1 MGIDVC
7 SSPNKE
13 GQSLYFPRRKK
24 EYFLLV
30 QQQVQDKGKCLSS
43 DFTWTFTF
51 FQWTFFFLLTYDF
64 LSLSHSPYY
73 QSFMCISL
81 IVSFWQMSFSTWQE
95 LFNKPIRSANLLSW
109 ILYFNRCFK
118 SLFFQWTCV
127 FFYQIPKPITLK
139 LQVERKSHLDV
150 SGHTK
155 NLMTSQTLVR
165 EALILISNKNQFWE
179 TFFFFLAVCFC
190 WASFPLIFSFF
201 PLDSELSF
209 KWSLSH
215 LCSGSKSSPQC
226 SPKFSVTSRL

>member
-13 GQSLYFPRRKK
+13 GQSLYFPSRRKD
-24 EYFLLV
+24 YFLLV
-30 QQQVQDKGKCLSS
+30 QQQVQDKVKCLSS

-51 FQWTFFFLLTYDF
+51 FQWTFFFLLTCDF

-95 LFNKPIRSANLLSW
+95 LFNKPIRSANLLRW

-127 FFYQIPKPITLK
+127 FFLPNTQAYHFEVASWKKVSPWCFRTYKEFDDKP
-139 LQVERKSHLDV
+139 
-150 SGHTK
+150 
-155 NLMTSQTLVR
+155 NP
-165 EALILISNKNQFWE
+165 
-179 TFFFFLAVCFC
+179 C
-190 WASFPLIFSFF
+190 
-201 PLDSELSF
+201 
-209 KWSLSH
+209 
-215 LCSGSKSSPQC
+215 
-226 SPKFSVTSRL
+226 

>member
-13 GQSLYFPRRKK
+13 GQSLYFPSRRKD
-24 EYFLLV
+24 YFLLV

-51 FQWTFFFLLTYDF
+51 FQWTFFFLLTCDF

-95 LFNKPIRSANLLSW
+95 RYLLWLLS
-109 ILYFNRCFK
+109 IITGVSNHCFF
-118 SLFFQWTCV
+118 SELVF

-165 EALILISNKNQFWE
+165 EAHIIISTKNQVWE
-179 TFFFFLAVCFC
+179 TFFFLAVCFC
-190 WASFPLIFSFF
+190 WASFLLIFSFCF
-201 PLDSELSF
+201 PRLWALIQVKSEPSLFRF
-209 KWSLSH
+209 K
-215 LCSGSKSSPQC
+215 
-226 SPKFSVTSRL
+226 V

>member
-1 MGIDVC
+1 
-7 SSPNKE
+7 
-13 GQSLYFPRRKK
+13 
-24 EYFLLV
+24 
-30 QQQVQDKGKCLSS
+30 
-43 DFTWTFTF
+43 
-51 FQWTFFFLLTYDF
+51 
-64 LSLSHSPYY
+64 
-73 QSFMCISL
+73 MCISL

-165 EALILISNKNQFWE
+165 EALIFISTKNQVWE
-179 TFFFFLAVCFC
+179 TFFFFFLLSASAGQAFLWFSLFSPRL
-190 WASFPLIFSFF
+190 WALIQVK
-201 PLDSELSF
+201 SEP
-209 KWSLSH
+209 SL
-215 LCSGSKSSPQC
+215 
-226 SPKFSVTSRL
+226 FRLKV